1 MRRPEPSSVSPPVT
15 SFNSDFYLAAATAI
29 PVLWLTAGFASS
41 AIANILRW
49 LRGMDLT
56 ALLDQPAM
64 RAIVRTRRAGPP
76 SDGSAEPGAVARLVR
91 VIEARITQPGL
102 TLLFVVVLVGAGIVG
117 EILSF
122 VALYRRDVPTWVGV
136 AVLVSICV
144 LAGLCGATLLV
155 SMALAGHQA
164 STERQD
170 LEGALDAPTPGDRS
184 GPAPAEEHGSGG

>member
-1 MRRPEPSSVSPPVT
+1 VT
-15 SFNSDFYLAAATAI
+15 SFNGDFYLAAATAI

-56 ALLDQPAM
+56 PLLDQPGM
-64 RAIVRTRRAGPP
+64 RSIVGTRRARPLG
-76 SDGSAEPGAVARLVR
+76 DGSERPGAAARLVR
-91 VIEARITQPGL
+91 VIDSRVTQPGL
-102 TLLFVVVLVGAGIVG
+102 TLLFVLVLVGAGIVG
-117 EILSF
+117 ELLSF
-122 VALYRRDVPTWVGV
+122 VALYRRDVPSWVGL

-144 LAGLCGATLLV
+144 LAGLCGLTLLV

-170 LEGALDAPTPGDRS
+170 LERALDAAAPGGPTPGPPVDER
-184 GPAPAEEHGSGG
+184 GSGAG